1 MDEAWYPSS
10 GLEQYMQHLLKYP
23 PSGDSAN
30 NVLGEKKIAFVP
42 TMGALHQGHISLVK
56 EAKSLAD
63 QVVMSIFV
71 NPTQFES
78 VEDLAKYPRT
88 LNADI
93 QLAEAAGVDLLW
105 TPDVSEIYPDKYKL
119 IDAGELGR
127 IYEGHSRAG
136 HFDGVLTVVNRLF
149 EIVKPDYAIF
159 GEKDFQ
165 QLFLIKEFS
174 KRAHPGIEI
183 ISGKTI
189 REDSGL
195 ALSSRNVR
203 LSPEEK
209 NSALVISRAL
219 EIGSKQQSYA
229 EIKSSVLAE
238 LATEIDFKL
247 DYFAI
252 VNPKSLLEVDQ
263 SHIGPVQ
270 LLLAGWVGSV
280 RLIDNFAAVVG
291 PEGRG
296 N

>member
-1 MDEAWYPSS
+1 
-10 GLEQYMQHLLKYP
+10 MQHLLKYP
-23 PSGDSAN
+23 LNGGSAIDGM
-30 NVLGEKKIAFVP
+30 GEKKIAFVP

-63 QVVMSIFV
+63 EVVMSIFV

-93 QLAEAAGVDLLW
+93 QLAESAGVDFLW

-219 EIGSKQQSYA
+219 EIGRKEQSYA

-263 SHIGPVQ
+263 SHTGPVQ

-280 RLIDNFAAVVG
+280 RLIDNFAAVIG

>member
-1 MDEAWYPSS
+1 
-10 GLEQYMQHLLKYP
+10 MQHLLKYP
-23 PSGDSAN
+23 LSGESAN

-127 IYEGHSRAG
+127 IYEGHSRTG

-209 NSALVISRAL
+209 NFALVISRAL
-219 EIGSKQQSYA
+219 ENGSKQQSYT
-229 EIKSSVLAE
+229 EIKSSVMAE
-238 LATEIDFKL
+238 LFTEIDFKL

-280 RLIDNFAAVVG
+280 RLIDNFAAIIG

>member
-1 MDEAWYPSS
+1 
-10 GLEQYMQHLLKYP
+10 MQHLLKYP
-23 PSGDSAN
+23 LSGDSAN

-88 LNADI
+88 LDADI

-280 RLIDNFAAVVG
+280 RLIDNFAAVIG

>member
-1 MDEAWYPSS
+1 
-10 GLEQYMQHLLKYP
+10 MQHLLKYP
-23 PSGDSAN
+23 PSGESAN

-229 EIKSSVLAE
+229 EIKSRVLAE
-238 LATEIDFKL
+238 LFTEIDFKL

-263 SHIGPVQ
+263 SHTGPVQ

-280 RLIDNFAAVVG
+280 RLIDNFAAVIG

>member
-1 MDEAWYPSS
+1 
-10 GLEQYMQHLLKYP
+10 MQHLLKYP
-23 PSGDSAN
+23 PSGESAN

-174 KRAHPGIEI
+174 KRSHTGIEI

-219 EIGSKQQSYA
+219 EIGSKQQSYV

-280 RLIDNFAAVVG
+280 RLIDNFAAAIG

>member
-1 MDEAWYPSS
+1 
-10 GLEQYMQHLLKYP
+10 MQHLLKYP
-23 PSGDSAN
+23 PSGDRAN

-42 TMGALHQGHISLVK
+42 TMGALHEGHISLVK
-56 EAKSLAD
+56 EAKNLAE
-63 QVVMSIFV
+63 QVVMSIFI

-88 LNADI
+88 LNEDI

-149 EIVKPDYAIF
+149 EIVKPEYAIF

-174 KRAHPGIEI
+174 KKVHPEIEI
-183 ISGKTI
+183 ISGRTI
-189 REDSGL
+189 REVSGL

-219 EIGSKQQSYA
+219 EMGSQKQSYS

-238 LATEIDFKL
+238 LATEIDFKM

>member
-1 MDEAWYPSS
+1 
-10 GLEQYMQHLLKYP
+10 MQHLLKYP
-23 PSGDSAN
+23 LSGDSAN

-229 EIKSSVLAE
+229 EIKSRVLAE
-238 LATEIDFKL
+238 LFTEIDFKL

-263 SHIGPVQ
+263 SHTGPVQ

-280 RLIDNFAAVVG
+280 RLIDNFAAAIG

>member
-1 MDEAWYPSS
+1 
-10 GLEQYMQHLLKYP
+10 MQHLLKYP
-23 PSGDSAN
+23 PSGGSTN
-30 NVLGEKKIAFVP
+30 NVMGEKKIAFVP
-42 TMGALHQGHISLVK
+42 TMGALHQGHLSLVK
-56 EAKSLAD
+56 EAKTLAD

-88 LNADI
+88 LSEDI
-93 QLAEAAGVDLLW
+93 LLAETAGVDILW

-127 IYEGHSRAG
+127 IYEGHTRAG
-136 HFDGVLTVVNRLF
+136 HFDGVLTVVNQLF
-149 EIVKPDYAIF
+149 EIVKPDFAIF

-165 QLFLIKEFS
+165 QLFLLREFS
-174 KRAHPGIEI
+174 KRTHPEIEI
-183 ISGKTI
+183 VSGKTI
-189 REDSGL
+189 RENSGL
-195 ALSSRNVR
+195 AMSSRNVR
-203 LSPEEK
+203 LSPEQV

-219 EIGSKQQSYA
+219 DKAGKKQSYA
-229 EIKSSVLAE
+229 EMKSTALAE
-238 LATEIDFKL
+238 LATELDFKL

-252 VNPKSLLEVDQ
+252 VNPKSLLEVDE

-280 RLIDNFAAVVG
+280 RLIDNLAAVID

-296 N
+296 K

>member
-1 MDEAWYPSS
+1 
-10 GLEQYMQHLLKYP
+10 MQHLIKYP
-23 PSGDSAN
+23 LSGESAN
-30 NVLGEKKIAFVP
+30 HVLGEKKIAFVP

-63 QVVMSIFV
+63 EVVMSIFV

-93 QLAEAAGVDLLW
+93 QLAESAGVDFLW

-174 KRAHPGIEI
+174 KRVHPGIEI

-219 EIGSKQQSYA
+219 EIGREEQSYA

-238 LATEIDFKL
+238 LATEIDFRL

-280 RLIDNFAAVVG
+280 RLIDNFAAVIG

>member
-1 MDEAWYPSS
+1 
-10 GLEQYMQHLLKYP
+10 MQHLLKYP
-23 PSGDSAN
+23 LSGDSAN

-42 TMGALHQGHISLVK
+42 TMGALHQGHISLVQ

-219 EIGSKQQSYA
+219 ENGSKQQSYT
-229 EIKSSVLAE
+229 EMKSSVMAE
-238 LATEIDFKL
+238 LATEIDFRL

-280 RLIDNFAAVVG
+280 RLIDNFAAVIG

>member
-1 MDEAWYPSS
+1 
-10 GLEQYMQHLLKYP
+10 MQHLLKYP
-23 PSGDSAN
+23 LSGDSAN
-30 NVLGEKKIAFVP
+30 NVLGEKRIAFVP

-93 QLAEAAGVDLLW
+93 QLAESAGVDLLW

-229 EIKSSVLAE
+229 EIKSRVLAE

-280 RLIDNFAAVVG
+280 RLIDNFAAVIG

>member
-1 MDEAWYPSS
+1 
-10 GLEQYMQHLLKYP
+10 MQHLLKYP
-23 PSGDSAN
+23 LSGESAN
-30 NVLGEKKIAFVP
+30 HVLGEKKIAFVP

-63 QVVMSIFV
+63 EVVMSIFV

-93 QLAEAAGVDLLW
+93 QLAESAGVDFLW

-203 LSPEEK
+203 LSPEDK

-219 EIGSKQQSYA
+219 EIGRKEQSYA

-263 SHIGPVQ
+263 SHTGPVQ

-280 RLIDNFAAVVG
+280 RLIDNFAAVIG

>member
-1 MDEAWYPSS
+1 
-10 GLEQYMQHLLKYP
+10 MQHLLKYP
-23 PSGDSAN
+23 LSGESAN

-149 EIVKPDYAIF
+149 EIVKSDYAIF

-229 EIKSSVLAE
+229 EIKSRVLAE
-238 LATEIDFKL
+238 LFTEIDFKL

>member
-1 MDEAWYPSS
+1 
-10 GLEQYMQHLLKYP
+10 MQHLLKYP
-23 PSGDSAN
+23 LSGESAN
-30 NVLGEKKIAFVP
+30 HVLGEKKIAFVP

-63 QVVMSIFV
+63 EVVMSIFV

-93 QLAEAAGVDLLW
+93 QLAESAGVDFLW

-165 QLFLIKEFS
+165 QLFLIREFS
-174 KRAHPGIEI
+174 KRAHPEIEI
-183 ISGKTI
+183 VSARTI
-189 REDSGL
+189 REISGL

-203 LSPEEK
+203 LSSEQAK
-209 NSALVISRAL
+209 SALVISRAL
-219 EIGSKQQSYA
+219 DKASKKQSYA
-229 EIKSSVLAE
+229 EMKDTALAE
-238 LATEIDFKL
+238 LTTEIDFKL

-263 SHIGPVQ
+263 SHFGPVQ
-270 LLLAGWVGSV
+270 LLLAGWIGSV
-280 RLIDNFAAVVG
+280 RLIDNLAAVIE

-296 N
+296 K

>member
-1 MDEAWYPSS
+1 
-10 GLEQYMQHLLKYP
+10 MQHLLKYP
-23 PSGDSAN
+23 PSGDIAN
-30 NVLGEKKIAFVP
+30 NVLSEKKIAFVP

-63 QVVMSIFV
+63 EVVMSIFV

-229 EIKSSVLAE
+229 EIKSRVLAE

-263 SHIGPVQ
+263 SHTGPVQ

>member
-1 MDEAWYPSS
+1 
-10 GLEQYMQHLLKYP
+10 MQHLLKYP

-229 EIKSSVLAE
+229 EIKSRVLAE
-238 LATEIDFKL
+238 LFTEIDFKL

-263 SHIGPVQ
+263 SHTGPVQ

>member
-1 MDEAWYPSS
+1 
-10 GLEQYMQHLLKYP
+10 MQHLLKYP
-23 PSGDSAN
+23 PSGESAN
-30 NVLGEKKIAFVP
+30 DVLGEKKIAFVP

-263 SHIGPVQ
+263 SHTGPVQ

>member
-1 MDEAWYPSS
+1 
-10 GLEQYMQHLLKYP
+10 MQHLLKYP
-23 PSGDSAN
+23 PSGESAN

-63 QVVMSIFV
+63 EVVMSIFV

-93 QLAEAAGVDLLW
+93 QLAESAGVDFLW

-219 EIGSKQQSYA
+219 EIGRKEQSYA

-238 LATEIDFKL
+238 LATEIDFRL

-263 SHIGPVQ
+263 SHTGPVQ

-280 RLIDNFAAVVG
+280 RLIDNFAAVIG

>member
-1 MDEAWYPSS
+1 
-10 GLEQYMQHLLKYP
+10 MQHLLEYP
-23 PSGDSAN
+23 LSGHIAN

-63 QVVMSIFV
+63 KVVMSIFV

-93 QLAEAAGVDLLW
+93 QLAESAGVDLLW

-149 EIVKPDYAIF
+149 EIVKPNYAIF

-174 KRAHPGIEI
+174 KRAHPKIEI
-183 ISGKTI
+183 ISGRTI

-203 LSPEEK
+203 LSPEET

-219 EIGSKQQSYA
+219 VMGSKKQSYL

-252 VNPKSLLEVDQ
+252 VNPKSLREVDQ

-280 RLIDNFAAVVG
+280 RLIDNFAAVIE

>member
-1 MDEAWYPSS
+1 
-10 GLEQYMQHLLKYP
+10 MQHLLKYP

-30 NVLGEKKIAFVP
+30 DVLGEKKIAFVP

-93 QLAEAAGVDLLW
+93 QLAETAGVDLLW

-149 EIVKPDYAIF
+149 EIVKSDYAIF

>member
-1 MDEAWYPSS
+1 
-10 GLEQYMQHLLKYP
+10 MQHLLKYP
-23 PSGDSAN
+23 LSGESAN

-263 SHIGPVQ
+263 SHTGPVQ

-280 RLIDNFAAVVG
+280 RLIDNFAAAIG

>member
-1 MDEAWYPSS
+1 
-10 GLEQYMQHLLKYP
+10 MQHLLKYP

-229 EIKSSVLAE
+229 EIKSRVLAE
-238 LATEIDFKL
+238 LVTEIDFKL

-280 RLIDNFAAVVG
+280 RLIDNFAAVIG

>member
-1 MDEAWYPSS
+1 
-10 GLEQYMQHLLKYP
+10 MQHLLKYP
-23 PSGDSAN
+23 PSGGSTN
-30 NVLGEKKIAFVP
+30 NVMGEKKIAFVP
-42 TMGALHQGHISLVK
+42 TIGALHQGHLSLVK
-56 EAKSLAD
+56 EAKTLAD

-88 LNADI
+88 LSEDI
-93 QLAEAAGVDLLW
+93 LLAETAGVDILW

-127 IYEGHSRAG
+127 IYEGHTRAG
-136 HFDGVLTVVNRLF
+136 HFDGVLTVVNQLF
-149 EIVKPDYAIF
+149 EIVKPDFAIF

-165 QLFLIKEFS
+165 QLFLLREFS
-174 KRAHPGIEI
+174 KRTHPEIEI
-183 ISGKTI
+183 VSGKTI
-189 REDSGL
+189 RENSGL
-195 ALSSRNVR
+195 AMSSRNVR
-203 LSPEEK
+203 LSPEQV

-219 EIGSKQQSYA
+219 DKAGKKQSYA
-229 EIKSSVLAE
+229 EMKSTALAE
-238 LATEIDFKL
+238 LATELDFKL

-252 VNPKSLLEVDQ
+252 VNPKSLLEVDE

-280 RLIDNFAAVVG
+280 RLIDNLAAVID

-296 N
+296 K

>member
-1 MDEAWYPSS
+1 
-10 GLEQYMQHLLKYP
+10 MQHLLKYP
-23 PSGDSAN
+23 PSGESAN

-229 EIKSSVLAE
+229 EIKSRVLAE
-238 LATEIDFKL
+238 LFTEIDFKL

-263 SHIGPVQ
+263 SHTGPVQ

>member
-1 MDEAWYPSS
+1 
-10 GLEQYMQHLLKYP
+10 MQHLLKYP
-23 PSGDSAN
+23 LSGESAN
-30 NVLGEKKIAFVP
+30 HVLGEKKIAFVP

-63 QVVMSIFV
+63 EVVMSIFV

-93 QLAEAAGVDLLW
+93 QLAESAGVDFLW

-219 EIGSKQQSYA
+219 EIGRKEQSYA

-238 LATEIDFKL
+238 LATEIDFRL

-280 RLIDNFAAVVG
+280 RLIDNFAAAIG
-291 PEGRG
+291 SEGRG

>member
-1 MDEAWYPSS
+1 M
-10 GLEQYMQHLLKYP
+10 QYLLKYP
-23 PSGDSAN
+23 PSDESVN
-30 NVLGEKKIAFVP
+30 NVLGDKKIAFVP
-42 TMGALHQGHISLVK
+42 TMGALHEGHISLVK
-56 EAKSLAD
+56 EAKNLAE
-63 QVVMSIFV
+63 QVVMSIFI
-71 NPTQFES
+71 NPSQFES

-88 LNADI
+88 LNEDI

-149 EIVKPDYAIF
+149 EIVKPEYAIF

-174 KRAHPGIEI
+174 KKAHPEIEI
-183 ISGKTI
+183 ISGRTI
-189 REDSGL
+189 REVSGL

-203 LSPEEK
+203 LSPEET

-219 EIGSKQQSYA
+219 EMGSKKQSYS
-229 EIKSSVLAE
+229 EIKSSVSAE

-280 RLIDNFAAVVG
+280 RLIDNFAAAIR

>member
-1 MDEAWYPSS
+1 
-10 GLEQYMQHLLKYP
+10 MQHLLKYP

-229 EIKSSVLAE
+229 EIKSRVLAE

-280 RLIDNFAAVVG
+280 RLIDNFAAAIG

>member
-1 MDEAWYPSS
+1 
-10 GLEQYMQHLLKYP
+10 MQHLLIYP

-30 NVLGEKKIAFVP
+30 NVLGDKKIAFVP
-42 TMGALHQGHISLVK
+42 TMGALHEGHISLVN
-56 EAKSLAD
+56 EAKNLAE
-63 QVVMSIFV
+63 QVVMSIFI

-88 LNADI
+88 LNEDI

-149 EIVKPDYAIF
+149 EIVKPEYAIF

-174 KRAHPGIEI
+174 RKAHPEIEI
-183 ISGKTI
+183 ISGRTI
-189 REDSGL
+189 REVSGL

-219 EIGSKQQSYA
+219 EMGSKKQSYS
-229 EIKSSVLAE
+229 EVKSSVLAE
-238 LATEIDFKL
+238 LATEIDFKM

-263 SHIGPVQ
+263 SHSGPVQ

>member
-1 MDEAWYPSS
+1 
-10 GLEQYMQHLLKYP
+10 MQHLLKYP

-30 NVLGEKKIAFVP
+30 NLLGEKEIAFVP

-56 EAKSLAD
+56 EAKSLAE

-78 VEDLAKYPRT
+78 VEDLVKYPRT

-93 QLAEAAGVDLLW
+93 QLAEAAGVDVLW
-105 TPDVSEIYPDKYKL
+105 TPEVSEIYPDKYKL

-127 IYEGHSRAG
+127 IYEGHTRAG

-149 EIVKPDYAIF
+149 EIVKPDYALF

-165 QLFLIKEFS
+165 QLFLVREFS

-183 ISGKTI
+183 ITGKTI

-195 ALSSRNVR
+195 ALSSRNIR
-203 LSPEEK
+203 LSPEEA

-219 EIGSKQQSYA
+219 EIGSKKQSYA

-238 LATEIDFKL
+238 LAGEIDFKL

-252 VNPKSLLEVDQ
+252 INPKSLLEVDQ

-280 RLIDNFAAVVG
+280 RLIDNFAAVIE

>member
-1 MDEAWYPSS
+1 
-10 GLEQYMQHLLKYP
+10 MQHLLKYP
-23 PSGDSAN
+23 LNGGSAN
-30 NVLGEKKIAFVP
+30 DGMGEKKIAFVP

-63 QVVMSIFV
+63 EVVMSIFV

-93 QLAEAAGVDLLW
+93 QLAESAGVDFLW

-219 EIGSKQQSYA
+219 EIGRKEQSYA

-263 SHIGPVQ
+263 SHTGPVQ

-280 RLIDNFAAVVG
+280 RLIDNFAAVIG

>member
-1 MDEAWYPSS
+1 
-10 GLEQYMQHLLKYP
+10 MQHLLKYP

-30 NVLGEKKIAFVP
+30 DVLGEKKIAFVP

-149 EIVKPDYAIF
+149 EIVKSDYAIF

-229 EIKSSVLAE
+229 EIKSRVLAE

-263 SHIGPVQ
+263 SHMGPVQ

-280 RLIDNFAAVVG
+280 RLIDNFAAAIG

>member
-1 MDEAWYPSS
+1 
-10 GLEQYMQHLLKYP
+10 MQHLLKYP

-63 QVVMSIFV
+63 EVVMSIFV

-93 QLAEAAGVDLLW
+93 QLAESAGVDLLW

-219 EIGSKQQSYA
+219 ENGSKQQSYT
-229 EIKSSVLAE
+229 EIKSSVMAE

-263 SHIGPVQ
+263 SHTGPVQ

>member
-1 MDEAWYPSS
+1 
-10 GLEQYMQHLLKYP
+10 MQHLLKYP
-23 PSGDSAN
+23 PSGESAN

-63 QVVMSIFV
+63 EVVMSIFV

-93 QLAEAAGVDLLW
+93 QLAESAGVDFLW

-219 EIGSKQQSYA
+219 EIGRKEKSYA

-263 SHIGPVQ
+263 SHTGPVQ

-280 RLIDNFAAVVG
+280 RLIDNFAAVIG

>member
-1 MDEAWYPSS
+1 
-10 GLEQYMQHLLKYP
+10 MQHLLKYP
-23 PSGDSAN
+23 PSGESAN

-229 EIKSSVLAE
+229 EIKSRVLAE

-263 SHIGPVQ
+263 SHTGPVQ

>member
-1 MDEAWYPSS
+1 
-10 GLEQYMQHLLKYP
+10 MQHLLKYP

-30 NVLGEKKIAFVP
+30 NVLGDKKIAFVP
-42 TMGALHQGHISLVK
+42 TMGALHEGHISLVN
-56 EAKSLAD
+56 EAKNLAE
-63 QVVMSIFV
+63 QVVMSIFI

-88 LNADI
+88 LNEDI

-119 IDAGELGR
+119 IDAGEVGR

-149 EIVKPDYAIF
+149 EIVKPEYAIF

-174 KRAHPGIEI
+174 RKAHPEIEI
-183 ISGKTI
+183 ISGRTI
-189 REDSGL
+189 REVSGL

-219 EIGSKQQSYA
+219 EMGSKKQSYS

-238 LATEIDFKL
+238 LATEIDFKM

-263 SHIGPVQ
+263 SHSGPVQ

>member
-1 MDEAWYPSS
+1 
-10 GLEQYMQHLLKYP
+10 MQHLLIYP

-30 NVLGEKKIAFVP
+30 NVLGDKKIAFVP
-42 TMGALHQGHISLVK
+42 TMGALHEGHISLVN
-56 EAKSLAD
+56 EAKNLAE
-63 QVVMSIFV
+63 QVVMSIFI

-88 LNADI
+88 LNEDI

-119 IDAGELGR
+119 IDAGEVGR

-149 EIVKPDYAIF
+149 EIVKPEYAIF

-174 KRAHPGIEI
+174 RKAHPEIEI
-183 ISGKTI
+183 ISGRTI
-189 REDSGL
+189 REVSGL

-219 EIGSKQQSYA
+219 EMGSKKQSYS

-238 LATEIDFKL
+238 LATEIDFKM

-263 SHIGPVQ
+263 SHSGPVQ

-280 RLIDNFAAVVG
+280 RLIDNFAAVIG

>member
-1 MDEAWYPSS
+1 
-10 GLEQYMQHLLKYP
+10 MQHLLKYP
-23 PSGDSAN
+23 PSGKSAN

-63 QVVMSIFV
+63 EVVMSIFV

-93 QLAEAAGVDLLW
+93 QLAESAGVNFLW
-105 TPDVSEIYPDKYKL
+105 TPDVFEIYPDKYKL

-219 EIGSKQQSYA
+219 EIGRKEQSYA

-263 SHIGPVQ
+263 SHTGPVQ

-280 RLIDNFAAVVG
+280 RLIDNFAAVIG

>member
-1 MDEAWYPSS
+1 
-10 GLEQYMQHLLKYP
+10 MQHLLKYP
-23 PSGDSAN
+23 PSGESAN
-30 NVLGEKKIAFVP
+30 HVLGEKKIAFVP

-63 QVVMSIFV
+63 EVVMSIFV

-93 QLAEAAGVDLLW
+93 QLAESAGVDFLW

-174 KRAHPGIEI
+174 KRVHPGIEI

-219 EIGSKQQSYA
+219 EIGRKEQSYA

-263 SHIGPVQ
+263 SHTGPVQ

-280 RLIDNFAAVVG
+280 RLIDNFAAVIA

-296 N
+296 K

>member
-1 MDEAWYPSS
+1 
-10 GLEQYMQHLLKYP
+10 MQHLLKYP

-229 EIKSSVLAE
+229 EIKSRVLAE

-263 SHIGPVQ
+263 SHTGPVQ

-280 RLIDNFAAVVG
+280 RLIDNFAAVIG

>member
-1 MDEAWYPSS
+1 
-10 GLEQYMQHLLKYP
+10 MQHLLIYP

-30 NVLGEKKIAFVP
+30 NVLGDKKIAFVP
-42 TMGALHQGHISLVK
+42 TMGALHEGHISLVN
-56 EAKSLAD
+56 EAKNLAE
-63 QVVMSIFV
+63 QVVMSIFI

-88 LNADI
+88 LNEDI

-119 IDAGELGR
+119 IDAGEVGR

-149 EIVKPDYAIF
+149 EIVKPEYAIF

-174 KRAHPGIEI
+174 RKAHPEIEI
-183 ISGKTI
+183 ISGRTI
-189 REDSGL
+189 REVSGL

-219 EIGSKQQSYA
+219 EMGSKKQSYS

-238 LATEIDFKL
+238 LATEIDFKM

-263 SHIGPVQ
+263 SHSGPVQ